1 MCKTF
6 LITEKGE
13 YHRTFNDMTPH
24 KMNVLINS
32 EHFSTIFSSAKSD
45 SKVTIFVMASHS
57 NVQDR
62 NRMPLFEALIMAT
75 FSILLPSW
83 DAFSDVYFACN
94 LIAKGHPIFGFTI
107 LYPVFLATF
116 FILPHWWRKETTLK
130 SRLLTIPLVITQLWS
145 QYRIMRILHFGLW
158 YQTRNWRLEKELHF
172 KAIDSLGSYSKI
184 FRIVFKS
191 L

>member
-1 MCKTF
+1 
-6 LITEKGE
+6 
-13 YHRTFNDMTPH
+13 MTPH
-24 KMNVLINS
+24 KMNVLINL

-57 NVQDR
+57 NVQD
-62 NRMPLFEALIMAT
+62 RMPLFEALIMAT

-130 SRLLTIPLVITQLWS
+130 SHFIDNAVNLVDKS
-145 QYRIMRILHFGLW
+145 
-158 YQTRNWRLEKELHF
+158 
-172 KAIDSLGSYSKI
+172 GSYINYREVKI
-184 FRIVFKS
+184 FTS
-191 L
+191 LEELFLIRVQLICR